1 MPWTFPYLDETEELD
16 EAARA
21 SAAGDFV
28 RLPDGYTHYEL
39 GGPQDGAVVVL
50 VHGFSVPYF
59 IFDPTFEFLTRSG
72 LRVLRYDLF
81 GRGFSD
87 RPKLRYD
94 IDLFCKQL
102 QDLLDIL
109 GLVGCKA
116 RPYVDGREARP
127 YCDDPV
133 SLVGLSMGGPIAATF
148 TARFPQRVRRL
159 VLIDPAGARP
169 VSLPWGL
176 RAATLPGVGELAIGL
191 FGSVALLKDV
201 AAGVFGP
208 DLVAEF
214 QRRYRVQM
222 KYKGFRRALLSTMRH
237 GMLGDFSAVYR
248 RVGESGVPVLL
259 FWGEDDVTV
268 PFSYSHDI
276 CAAIPQADFQ
286 PVAGCG
292 HTPHYEKPEKVNPRL
307 LAFLE

>member
-1 MPWTFPYLDETEELD
+1 MPWTFPYLDETEDLD

-21 SAAGDFV
+21 SAVGRFV

-39 GGPQDGAVVVL
+39 GGPRDGTVVAL

-59 IFDPTFEFLTRSG
+59 IFDPTFDFLARSG
-72 LRVLRYDLF
+72 FRVLRYDLF

-102 QDLLDIL
+102 RDLLDIL
-109 GLVGCKA
+109 GF
-116 RPYVDGREARP
+116 DS
-127 YCDDPV
+127 PV
-133 SLVGLSMGGPIAATF
+133 SLVGLSMGGPVAATF
-148 TARFPQRVRRL
+148 TARFPQRVRKL

-191 FGSVALLKDV
+191 FGSVALLRDV
-201 AAGVFGP
+201 ASGVFGP

-237 GMLGDFSAVYR
+237 GMLGDFSAAYR
-248 RVGESGVPVLL
+248 RVGESGIPVLL
-259 FWGEDDVTV
+259 FWGESDATLS
-268 PFSYSHDI
+268 FSCSQDI
-276 CAAIPQADFQ
+276 LAAIPKTNFQ
-286 PVAGCG
+286 PIPDCG
-292 HTPHYEKPEKVNPRL
+292 HTPHYEKPEEVNPRL
-307 LAFLE
+307 LEFLE

>member
-1 MPWTFPYLDETEELD
+1 MPWTFPYLDETEDLD

-21 SAAGDFV
+21 SAAGRFV

-39 GGPQDGAVVVL
+39 GGPQDGTVVVL

-59 IFDPTFEFLTRSG
+59 IFDPTFDFLASSG

-87 RPKLRYD
+87 RPRLCYD

-109 GLVGCKA
+109 
-116 RPYVDGREARP
+116 DF
-127 YCDDPV
+127 DSPV
-133 SLVGLSMGGPIAATF
+133 SLVGLSMGGPVAATF
-148 TARFPQRVRRL
+148 TARFPQRVRKL
-159 VLIDPAGARP
+159 ALIDPAGAKA
-169 VSLPWGL
+169 VSLPVML

-191 FGSVALLKDV
+191 FGSVALLRDV
-201 AAGVFGP
+201 ASGVFGP

-222 KYKGFRRALLSTMRH
+222 KYKGFRRALLSTMRY
-237 GMLGDFSAVYR
+237 GMLGDFSAAYGA
-248 RVGESGVPVLL
+248 VGQAGTPTLL
-259 FWGEDDVTV
+259 FWGENDATV
-268 PFSYSHDI
+268 PFSYSQAV
-276 CAAIPQADFQ
+276 CAAIPQAVFQ

-292 HTPHYEKPEKVNPRL
+292 HTPHYEKPEEVNPRL
-307 LAFLE
+307 LEFLE